1 MKIHKLKFLFKRL
14 ILIFTIIILLLISSS
29 FNIYQLNSSDD
40 NDNDNEN
47 QISTPILFTTD
58 GKKSKLY
65 YLFLFEKNLCGI
77 FFFIFLMIFIVYPKN
92 ANIIKLAERN
102 GFIILERISFC
113 FYCSFSYLIY
123 AQFCVFIITLQLSYM
138 NLFLNTLGMFL
149 IIFAFSLV
157 NAALFELP
165 LRKVIKSFMN
175 RNLEKRFSDFYDR
188 NFSSSDLSNSFK
200 GKKED

>member
-29 FNIYQLNSSDD
+29 FNIYQLCNNNN
-40 NDNDNEN
+40 NDNGN
-47 QISTPILFTTD
+47 QIVPPPIVES
-58 GKKSKLY
+58 GGQNKSNLY
-65 YLFLFEKNLCGI
+65 YLFLFEKNLSGI

-102 GFIILERISFC
+102 GFIIIERISFC

-157 NAALFELP
+157 NTALFELP
-165 LRKVIKSFMN
+165 SREVIKSFMN
-175 RNLEKRFSDFYDR
+175 RNLEKRFSEFYDR
-188 NFSSSDLSNSFK
+188 NFSSDDLSNSSK
-200 GKKED
+200 EKKED

>member
-29 FNIYQLNSSDD
+29 FNIYQLCNK
-40 NDNDNEN
+40 NNNKHEN
-47 QISTPILFTTD
+47 QIFSSDIV
-58 GKKSKLY
+58 KSGGQNKSNLY

-102 GFIILERISFC
+102 GFIIIERISFC

-157 NAALFELP
+157 NTALFELP
-165 LRKVIKSFMN
+165 SREVIKSFMN
-175 RNLEKRFSDFYDR
+175 RNLEKRFSEFYDR
-188 NFSSSDLSNSFK
+188 NFSSDDLSNSSK